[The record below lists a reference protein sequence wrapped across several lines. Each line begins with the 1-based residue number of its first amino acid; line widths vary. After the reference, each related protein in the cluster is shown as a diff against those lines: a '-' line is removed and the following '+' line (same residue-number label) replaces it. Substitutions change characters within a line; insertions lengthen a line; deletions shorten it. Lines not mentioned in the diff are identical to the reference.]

1 MAKDAAGKGRSKRV
15 VRKGRSD
22 RPSRSRQPHRAA
34 KPRVAKLRV
43 AKPRV
48 AKPRADA
55 SDRQLQAVE
64 AVLAAFAHDV
74 RTPLTGILAF
84 SELLATSGLD
94 ERERRWTAAIKDAA
108 EHLAALATLIIEGAR
123 AGARALPPRHEAFDL
138 LRLAS
143 ALAASL
149 AARAEAKNLACE
161 IDIAATL
168 PPYVKG
174 DPLQLRTALE
184 NLMANAVKFTEHG
197 KIGLKVAAAPLARGA
212 LRLSFTVNDSGIGMS
227 AAEVKRLFRPFA
239 QANHDIVQK
248 FGGSGLGLVQVR
260 RLAKAMGGD
269 LKVESAPGRGST
281 FRFAVMVDRTEAQEA
296 ALHMSGASE
305 HGPPERPLNILC
317 IEDNPYG
324 RVVLNAILCELG
336 HRADFAGSGEAALDA
351 VARGGHDVVLM
362 DIALSGIDGFEA
374 TRRIRALPG
383 AASQVPVIGISG
395 HSERADTEA
404 ALAAGMDAYLTKPVS
419 PRALADALARVQE
432 V

>member
-1 MAKDAAGKGRSKRV
+1 V
-15 VRKGRSD
+15 VRKGGAS
-22 RPSRSRQPHRAA
+22 RPGRPRGAT
-34 KPRVAKLRV
+34 KPR
-43 AKPRV
+43 
-48 AKPRADA
+48 DTT
-55 SDRQLQAVE
+55 DRQRRAIE

-74 RTPLTGILAF
+74 RTPLTGVIAF
-84 SELLATSGLD
+84 SELLATSGLN
-94 ERERRWTAAIKDAA
+94 EREQRWTAAIKDAA

-123 AGARALPPRHEAFDL
+123 AGARALPLRHEAFDL
-138 LRLAS
+138 PRLA
-143 ALAASL
+143 AVLAASL

-168 PPYVKG
+168 PAYVKG
-174 DPLQLRTALE
+174 DPLRLRTALE

-212 LRLSFTVNDSGIGMS
+212 LRLSFTVSDSGIGMS

-269 LKVESAPGRGST
+269 LKVESVPGRGST
-281 FRFAVMVDRTEAQEA
+281 FRLSVVVDRTEAQEVA
-296 ALHMSGASE
+296 SLTPGADE
-305 HGPPERPLNILC
+305 HRPKRALNILC

-324 RVVLNAILCELG
+324 RVVLNAILRELG

-351 VARGGHDVVLM
+351 VARGGYDIVLM

-374 TRRIRALPG
+374 TQRIRALPG

-432 V
+432 G

>member
-15 VRKGRSD
+15 VRKGGSD
-22 RPSRSRQPHRAA
+22 RPSPLRRPQGAA
-34 KPRVAKLRV
+34 KPRS
-43 AKPRV
+43 
-48 AKPRADA
+48 A
-55 SDRQLQAVE
+55 SDRQRRAIE

-74 RTPLTGILAF
+74 RTPLTGIIAF
-84 SELLATSGLD
+84 SELLATSGLG
-94 ERERRWTAAIKDAA
+94 EREQRWTAAIKDAA

-138 LRLAS
+138 PRLA
-143 ALAASL
+143 AVLAASL

-161 IDIAATL
+161 IDIAAML

-174 DPLQLRTALE
+174 DPLRLRTALE
-184 NLMANAVKFTEHG
+184 NLMANAVKFTERG
-197 KIGLKVAAAPLARGA
+197 KIGLKVAAAPLARRA
-212 LRLSFTVNDSGIGMS
+212 LRLSFTVSDSGIGMS

-269 LKVESAPGRGST
+269 LKVESVPGRGST
-281 FRFAVMVDRTEAQEA
+281 FRLSVVVDRTEAQEA
-296 ALHMSGASE
+296 ASLTSAASE
-305 HGPPERPLNILC
+305 YGPPKRPLNILC

-324 RVVLNAILCELG
+324 RVVLNAVLRELG
-336 HRADFAGSGEAALDA
+336 HRADFAGSGEAALEA
-351 VARGGHDVVLM
+351 AARGDHDIVLM

-383 AASQVPVIGISG
+383 AASRVPVIGISG
-395 HSERADTEA
+395 HSERADTDA

-419 PRALADALARVQE
+419 PHALADALARVR
-432 V
+432 